1 VTPHQMLVVDDD
13 PAILEV
19 LQMRLEALGFSV
31 TATPDPRV
39 ALQVLGRHRFDVALF
54 DLRMEPLD
62 GIALTRAAH
71 EQQARLPV
79 LIMTAHGT
87 IENAVHAMKQGAFD
101 FLTKPFV
108 PEELRRKIARAIAE
122 RRWARDRDLLR
133 TLGEALASTGSM
145 DRTLESIAHTS
156 MEATETERALVFLVD
171 EDGPTLRASAG
182 APRPVDEPLRQAGIE
197 AMRTGAPVRFDET
210 GERKILAAPLL
221 VAGVPH
227 GALVVENPHWVVPTE
242 DDLELLALFAAHA
255 AVALKNANE
264 LSRLKSGALAALG
277 RVATQVAHDLN
288 NPLNGLKLHSYLLAE
303 RLDGVGD
310 GEGVQLAER
319 MGRTIDQ
326 MAEMVGDI
334 LAFGR
339 PRQLQR
345 QPVRLASLVEE
356 CVALVEDRLIQQ
368 GVELEMD
375 LDEVDGPHLLDGSEL
390 RRVFLNLMLNAL
402 DAMEQGG
409 RLSIQGRKVGDA
421 LAIVVQDDG
430 CGMDEE
436 TRSRALDLFFSTK
449 AKGTGLGMSIVRS
462 VIERHGGQLEIESAP
477 DEGTCIK
484 FTLPIAAE
492 GNA

>member
-1 VTPHQMLVVDDD
+1 
-13 PAILEV
+13 
-19 LQMRLEALGFSV
+19 
-31 TATPDPRV
+31 
-39 ALQVLGRHRFDVALF
+39 
-54 DLRMEPLD
+54 
-62 GIALTRAAH
+62 
-71 EQQARLPV
+71 
-79 LIMTAHGT
+79 
-87 IENAVHAMKQGAFD
+87 MKQGAFD

-108 PEELRRKIARAIAE
+108 PEELRRKLARAIAE
-122 RRWARDRDLLR
+122 RRWARDRNLLR

-171 EDGPTLRASAG
+171 DEGPALGARAG
-182 APRPVDEPLRQAGIE
+182 APRPVDEPLRLAAAE
-197 AMRTGAPVRFDET
+197 AMRTGAPVRFDEA

-221 VAGVPH
+221 VDGVPH

-242 DDLELLALFAAHA
+242 DDLDLLALFAAHA

-264 LSRLKSGALAALG
+264 LARLKSGALAALG

-303 RLDGVGD
+303 RLEGVGD
-310 GEGVQLAER
+310 GEGVQLADR
-319 MGRTIDQ
+319 MARTIDQ
-326 MAEMVGDI
+326 MADMVGDI

-339 PRQLQR
+339 PDELQR
-345 QPVRLASLVEE
+345 QPTQLARLVEE

-375 LDEVDGPHLLDGSEL
+375 LDHVDGPFLLDGSEL

-402 DAMEQGG
+402 DAMPAGG
-409 RLSIQGRKVGDA
+409 RLSIRGRRIGEA
-421 LAIVVQDDG
+421 LSLVVEDDG

-436 TRSRALDLFFSTK
+436 TRARALDLFFSTK

-462 VIERHGGQLEIESAP
+462 VIERHGGTLEIDSAP
-477 DEGTCIK
+477 GEGTRIR
-484 FTLPIAAE
+484 FTLPVE
-492 GNA
+492 